1 MSQYDIV
8 FEYLINGSLKEIID
22 ENRMILTNERYEI
35 EVFYIPFI
43 PNGFYDHIGE
53 KLSLHIMIEAE
64 HIGDSLS
71 GMKGNIYGYAE
82 TNVARYIFER
92 LTSINGVGIKAA
104 CEIYKEFYRH
114 VPYKTVEAIEN
125 AAKCRNVDAFLMVN
139 GVGAKTAER
148 ICNEI
153 GNTYSPQYINDIN
166 YRLISLDDSM
176 TDNAGGN
183 GNYTG
188 SNNKKDEFSVK
199 SEAAV
204 KLDKLIGL
212 ENVKKEVR
220 EITNLAK
227 VQMQRKKMGLPSA
240 TISYHLVFTG
250 NPGTGKTTVA
260 RIISE
265 IYKEIGV
272 LSKGHVIETDR
283 SGLVAG
289 YVGQTAIQT
298 KEIIDK
304 AKGGVLF
311 IDEAY
316 TLLGEGK
323 DYGQEAIDTLLKEM
337 EDNRDDLVVIVAGYD
352 DPMKKFIGSNP
363 GLQSRFNRY
372 IHFDDY
378 SGEQLFSIFNSLCE
392 KNQYCLSDGC
402 ETELLRYFNQ
412 LSEKH
417 DSNFGNARDVRNF
430 FESVITR
437 QSNRI
442 SSMENVSK
450 ADFEQINIEDLGIE
464 SAQNNTLDEMIRE
477 LELMTGLSMVKN
489 EVNSLIKLVQYKKL
503 RESQGLAAPPVSLHL
518 VFTGNPGTGKTTVAR
533 IIAKIYKEL
542 GLITKGQL
550 IETDRSGLVAG
561 YVGQT
566 AIKTKEVISSAIGG
580 VLFIDEAYT
589 LVGEGNDYG
598 QEAIDTL
605 LKEMED
611 HRDNLIVIVAG
622 YTEEMFTFINSNP
635 GLESRFNRYLQFED
649 YSPEEMVSIFEGM
662 CNKNQYKL
670 EDDAR
675 ERIFYFF
682 KSTDS
687 AKIGNGRGVRNV
699 FEKIVTYHAEKFS
712 IDGSGLGDD
721 LSIITK
727 EDVEK
732 AIE

>member
-1 MSQYDIV
+1 MYTKDAV

-22 ENRMILTNERYEI
+22 ENRMILTYDRYEI

-53 KLSLHIMIEAE
+53 TLSLHIMIEAE
-64 HIGDSLS
+64 HIGDSFS
-71 GMKGNIYGYAE
+71 GMRGKIYGYVE
-82 TNVARYIFER
+82 NNVARYIFER
-92 LTSINGVGIKAA
+92 LMSINGIGCKGA
-104 CEIYKEFYRH
+104 CGIYKEFYRH
-114 VPYKTVEAIEN
+114 FPYKTVEAIEI
-125 AAKCRNVDAFLMVN
+125 AAQNMNVDAFLMAD
-139 GVGAKTAER
+139 GIGKTTAGKV
-148 ICNEI
+148 CNKLRET
-153 GNTYSPQYINDIN
+153 NAPQYINDIN

-176 TDNAGGN
+176 PDNSGGN
-183 GNYTG
+183 IDYSG
-188 SNNKKDEFSVK
+188 SNNKKDEVSVK
-199 SEAAV
+199 SEVAV

-272 LSKGHVIETDR
+272 LSKGHLVETDR

-298 KEIIDK
+298 KEIIEK

-352 DPMKKFIGSNP
+352 EPMKKFIGSNP

-378 SGEQLFSIFNSLCE
+378 SGKQLFSIFNSLCE
-392 KNQYCLSDGC
+392 KNQYRLSEGC
-402 ETELLRYFNQ
+402 ENILLNYFHQ
-412 LSEKH
+412 ISEKH

-430 FESVITR
+430 FELVITR

-442 SSMENVSK
+442 SSIDNVSK

-464 SAQNNTLDEMIRE
+464 NTQNNTLEELIQE

-489 EVNSLIKLVQYKKL
+489 EVTALIKLVQYKNL

-533 IIAKIYKEL
+533 IIARIYKEL

-611 HRDNLIVIVAG
+611 HRDNLVVIVAG
-622 YTEEMFTFINSNP
+622 YTEEMVSFINSNP

-649 YSPEEMVSIFEGM
+649 YSPEEMLSILEGM
-662 CNKNQYKL
+662 CDKNQYIL
-670 EDDAR
+670 EEGAR
-675 ERIFYFF
+675 DRILLFF
-682 KSTDS
+682 KSVNP
-687 AKIGNGRGVRNV
+687 AQIGNGRGVRNI
-699 FEKIVTYHAEKFS
+699 FEKIVRYHAQKFS
-712 IDGSGLGDD
+712 IDGSGSGDD